1 MALWDQI
8 KTMLAIQPTFESVQT
23 LHARNIPDMDLGSS
37 TVSDLLLRAQG
48 LLPRPW
54 RAKSVEEALSNPA
67 IFRAVTLISN
77 TTASLGVEAY
87 KNGSLLPDDQTPRVV
102 KRPDPFRTPG
112 EFYGDSAYYLA
123 TRGECWWWIA
133 KRDIDGQ
140 ALSLIL
146 MPPWEVVTTVNNR
159 DRLRPT
165 VKWLDAEM
173 PLEDIR
179 LIRFLPDDRSPSGPF
194 QRGVGP
200 LQKCGAAISVAVEAT
215 EWAAN
220 HFAGG
225 GRPPLIIKSASELGA
240 NPDYLDAASE
250 AAGLRDQWMDQDA
263 NTPRVIDPGI
273 EDVIFPP
280 ETGQSAQMLDARTNE
295 NGNAARMFGIPGSL
309 LEYAQSGSSLHYQ
322 NDLTEFIKFIKVC
335 LAPDYLEKIESKM
348 SDLLTRST
356 VSRFSVKGFLRADP
370 KTRAEVYNLLVPLG
384 IITVEE
390 AREDEGYA
398 PGDVEFA
405 PVPFAPPAAVP
416 DRLPIQRVAARSS
429 DGLRCSNC
437 RRLLAELA
445 SPPYRF
451 TCPKCKTVNAAEV
464 EARTVDQPQIV
475 ISPTIHTPPPAPMIV
490 NVNSPEAET
499 KIDEVRERMTAMDGN
514 VIDLSEHVDRLSND
528 LGSRITGLGDAHE
541 ALVNRLNQP
550 PKARTF
556 VPVRDANGV
565 IVSVKEEAS

>member
-1 MALWDQI
+1 MALWDRI
-8 KTMLAIQPTFESVQT
+8 TSMMALQPTFEDVQT
-23 LHARNIPDMDLGSS
+23 IHARTIPDMDLGSS
-37 TVSDLLLRAQG
+37 TVSDLLLRSQG
-48 LLPRPW
+48 IQTRPW

-67 IFRAVTLISN
+67 IFRAVALITN

-87 KNGSLLPDDQTPRVV
+87 RNGVLMADDQMPKVAQ
-102 KRPDPFRTPG
+102 RPDPFRTPG
-112 EFYGDSAYYLA
+112 EFYGDCAYYLA
-123 TRGECWWWIA
+123 TRGETWWWIA
-133 KRDIDGQ
+133 KRDGDGQ

-146 MPPWEVVTTVNNR
+146 MPPWEVTVTVNQR

-165 VKWLDAEM
+165 VKWLDTEM
-173 PLEDIR
+173 PLDDVR

-225 GRPPLIIKSASELGA
+225 GRPPLIIKSASELGE
-240 NPDYLDAASE
+240 NDNYLDAESE
-250 AAGLRDQWMDQDA
+250 AQAVRRQWMDQDA

-309 LEYAQSGSSLHYQ
+309 LEYQQSGSSLHYQ

-335 LAPDYLEKIESKM
+335 LAPDYLEKIEAKM

-384 IITVEE
+384 IITVDE
-390 AREDEGYA
+390 ARQDEGYA

-405 PVPFAPPAAVP
+405 PIPFAPPQAIP
-416 DRLPIQRVAARSS
+416 DSLPINRAASQDDLAVRC
-429 DGLRCSNC
+429 DG
-437 RRLLAELA
+437 RRLLRGRLQACGKLLAER
-445 SPPYRF
+445 PPFVGR
-451 TCPKCKTVNAAEV
+451 CPRCGK
-464 EARTVDQPQIV
+464 
-475 ISPTIHTPPPAPMIV
+475 S
-490 NVNSPEAET
+490 
-499 KIDEVRERMTAMDGN
+499 
-514 VIDLSEHVDRLSND
+514 
-528 LGSRITGLGDAHE
+528 HE
-541 ALVNRLNQP
+541 AV
-550 PKARTF
+550 A
-556 VPVRDANGV
+556 
-565 IVSVKEEAS
+565 